1 MGQFLIFIGTVLLLC
16 LIGLGVWW
24 LGYKIYLSIRRDIEH
39 FEIEKEGYDKVKESI
54 KEKK

>member
-1 MGQFLIFIGTVLLLC
+1 MGRFLIFIGTVLLLC

-24 LGYKIYLSIRRDIEH
+24 LGCKIYLSIRRDNEH

-54 KEKK
+54 KETK